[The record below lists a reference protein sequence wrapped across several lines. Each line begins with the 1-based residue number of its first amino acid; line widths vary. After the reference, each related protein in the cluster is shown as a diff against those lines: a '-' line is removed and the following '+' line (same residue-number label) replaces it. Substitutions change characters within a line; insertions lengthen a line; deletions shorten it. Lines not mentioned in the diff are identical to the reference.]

1 MPPTTLIKCS
11 LACEATK
18 VNVCSHEQQAH
29 LLMHV
34 FYSSNKCALQLQFQ
48 TSLNDRITHTE
59 RQSIQLLAV
68 GYSRLTG
75 FISLVMF
82 TSTADKLASAMQRHR
97 FDDLMNN
104 FSD

>member
-34 FYSSNKCALQLQFQ
+34 FYSSNKCALQLRFQ
-48 TSLNDRITHTE
+48 TSLKDQITHTE
-59 RQSIQLLAV
+59 RQYIQLLAV
-68 GYSRLTG
+68 GYSRLTRG
-75 FISLVMF
+75 FISLGMF
-82 TSTADKLASAMQRHR
+82 TSTADKLAS
-97 FDDLMNN
+97 L
-104 FSD
+104 